1 MPPANALERIDGRNE
16 AASEA
21 ADSSRLGLAG
31 QVSRDASSLND
42 YIRPTQSTADSVLP
56 KFDLIAKV
64 DLCDRRCEKNTDPQG
79 NRYDSYMAG
88 DQEVFR
94 VTERANETVY
104 QSRNLDGTPEGRKT
118 VTYENNGGDR
128 VVSNVRSVFKDDS
141 GKPVIIDRN
150 GLDGKPEVKVDEK
163 VVVDAKT
170 IDALLQ
176 KEKAMFTP
184 PTIKSVRDGVI
195 PERGGP
201 QI

>member
-1 MPPANALERIDGRNE
+1 MPSANASDIINTRTE
-16 AASEA
+16 AVSEV

-31 QVSRDASSLND
+31 QVPQDATSLND
-42 YIRPTQSTADSVLP
+42 YIRPTQSTADAVLP
-56 KFDLIAKV
+56 GIDLVAKV
-64 DLCDRRCEKNTDPQG
+64 DLCDRKCPNMDPQG
-79 NRYDSYMAG
+79 NPYESYMAG

-94 VTERANETVY
+94 ITQRPNETVY
-104 QSRNLDGTPEGRKT
+104 QSRNLDGTPEGRKSIS
-118 VTYENNGGDR
+118 YENIGGEN
-128 VVSNVRSVFKDDS
+128 VVSHVRSVFKDDN

-163 VVVDAKT
+163 VVVDPKT

-184 PTIKSVRDGVI
+184 PTIKSVRDGIV